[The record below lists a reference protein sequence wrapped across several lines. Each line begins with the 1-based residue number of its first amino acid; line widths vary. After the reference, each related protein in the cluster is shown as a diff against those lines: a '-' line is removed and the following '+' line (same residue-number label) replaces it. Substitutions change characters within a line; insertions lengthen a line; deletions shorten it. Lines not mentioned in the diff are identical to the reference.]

1 MKKLPFLLSILLFGL
16 AAPASAKPVATISI
30 DQIRPG
36 MTGYGLTVFSGF
48 KVERFKVEV
57 IDVIKNFLPRQDLFL
72 VRVDHPVLRKTGV
85 VGGMSGSPIYLQGKL
100 AGALAYGWRF
110 AKEPICGITP
120 ISSMLDLLKHKPR
133 GPARTGWAAAG
144 SRGVDDQTLSSLSR
158 SKRWWKL
165 PFSRPTYTT
174 STMEPVAVPMNIAGF
189 PSATAAQIR
198 EAFAEFGLE
207 PVAGGGTGR
216 AEGPTRFEPGGAVG
230 VQMIRGDMSMAGT
243 GTVTWVDGPR
253 VLGFGHRMFNAGEVY
268 IPAVTARVNHTLA
281 NVARSFKIASPAR
294 RLGALVQDRQAGILV
309 DTGQDIGTIP
319 VHVTMRFSGRTEIFK
334 TEVARH
340 RLLTPTLVSTVVSSA
355 LGEALPDVD
364 QATFTLTSRFTMRG
378 QKPVRLVDH
387 LYAPGGVSL
396 TAMIFSRGVLALRQV
411 LSNDFQP
418 VFIERFDADIQVDFR
433 NDVVEIVG
441 LKVGT
446 TTVKPGAKISLRVT
460 FRPFSGRDFTKTY
473 TVKIPAAL
481 DGSLISLEVASG
493 SLVKPDLAAPQDLP
507 QLLQNLQEN
516 YSARSLVISMAT
528 PHDGLALRGHVV
540 RSLPQSAIDTLSTAA
555 NISDT
560 KKLKTIWHHAHGT
573 RRIIAGKKSIRIRV
587 NSEVSQ

>member
-1 MKKLPFLLSILLFGL
+1 MKKLSPLLVFFLFGL
-16 AAPASAKPVATISI
+16 ALPAAAKPVETISI

-48 KVERFKVEV
+48 KIERFKVEV
-57 IDVIKNFLPRQDLFL
+57 VDIIRNFLPRQDIFL
-72 VRVDHPVLRKTGV
+72 VRIDHPVLRKTGV

-120 ISSMLDLLKHKPR
+120 IKNMLDLLKHKPR
-133 GPARTGWAAAG
+133 GPGRAGWAAVR
-144 SRGVDDQTLSSLSR
+144 SRRVDDQTLASLSR

-165 PFSRPTYTT
+165 PFTRPTYSPATIA
-174 STMEPVAVPMNIAGF
+174 PVAVPLNIAGF

-207 PVAGGGTGR
+207 PMAGGGTGQ

-230 VQMIRGDMSMAGT
+230 VQMISGDMSMAGT
-243 GTVTWVDGPR
+243 GTVTWVDR
-253 VLGFGHRMFNAGEVY
+253 MKVLGFGHRMFNAGEVY
-268 IPAVTARVNHTLA
+268 IPAVTARVHHTLA

-309 DTGQDIGTIP
+309 DSTQNIGTIP
-319 VHVTMRFSGRTEIFK
+319 VQVTMRFSGRKETFK
-334 TEVARH
+334 TQVARH
-340 RLLTPTLVSTVVSSA
+340 RLLTPTLISTVVSSA

-364 QATFTLTSRFTMRG
+364 QATFTLTTRFTIRG

-411 LSNDFQP
+411 LANDFQP
-418 VFIERFDADIQVDFR
+418 VYIERYDADIKVDFR
-433 NDVVEIVG
+433 NDVVEIIGV
-441 LKVGT
+441 KVAS
-446 TTVKPGAKISLRVT
+446 TTVKPGAKINLTVI
-460 FRPFSGRDFTKTY
+460 FRPFKGRDFQKTY
-473 TVKIPAAL
+473 TVRIPASL
-481 DGSLISLEVASG
+481 DGSLVQLEVASG
-493 SLVKPDLAAPQDLP
+493 SLIKPDLAGPQNLS
-507 QLLQNLQEN
+507 QLLQNLQED
-516 YSARSLVISMAT
+516 YSARSIVISLAT
-528 PHDGLALRGHVV
+528 PQDSLALRGHVV
-540 RSLPQSAIDTLSTAA
+540 RSLPPSVIDTLSTAA
-555 NISDT
+555 NIRDI
-560 KKLKTIWHHAHGT
+560 KKLKSVWHQAHGT